1 MFKLCTLYYIMM
13 LFTFS
18 IQYNI
23 IIPAN
28 LQDVYIDAQK
38 KSGKRRV
45 NKKKKKNGKRVRF
58 ENHVLSI
65 IDINKHN
72 RIHTIF
78 IHIYV

>member
-1 MFKLCTLYYIMM
+1 MM

-45 NKKKKKNGKRVRF
+45 NKKKKKNG
-58 ENHVLSI
+58 
-65 IDINKHN
+65 
-72 RIHTIF
+72 
-78 IHIYV
+78 